1 MKRRGSLFFT
11 LDTLFAVILIVT
23 VFSILGFGLIDST
36 QQDDP
41 QQGIDQANNFFIN
54 TNVRLFLAEYP
65 GIYDIQGYDSQSD
78 VWRGDMSLYQEVS
91 HVYQTRN
98 RSRAK
103 NLTKDVMDL
112 VLSPRYNY
120 ELRIGNRTLAERATL
135 PKDQA
140 IAFVK
145 NRELIYTPTNGSKQL
160 IGPNVTT
167 LSVWI

>member
-1 MKRRGSLFFT
+1 
-11 LDTLFAVILIVT
+11 
-23 VFSILGFGLIDST
+23 
-36 QQDDP
+36 
-41 QQGIDQANNFFIN
+41 
-54 TNVRLFLAEYP
+54 
-65 GIYDIQGYDSQSD
+65 
-78 VWRGDMSLYQEVS
+78 MSLYQEVS

-98 RSRAK
+98 KSRAK

-120 ELRIGNRTLAERATL
+120 ELRIGNKTLAERNTL
-135 PKDQA
+135 PRDQA
-140 IAFVK
+140 IALVK